1 MAGVLSRFSYATATT
16 TQQLKNGSKNENT
29 VKSTAPCSCRCLG
42 KGITKQ
48 IGNYEPTQLNTL
60 LERFC
65 AEIKKTWL
73 NLANDYSISSK
84 VIWTR
89 TEQFLELF
97 NRTLYFFQ
105 SRRCENINVYYC
117 FDRTRLFFYRK
128 HLQGLNKLFLHLM
141 HALCFCI
148 IMIIY
153 LVFFHVY
160 YQYVIT

>member
-65 AEIKKTWL
+65 AEIKK
-73 NLANDYSISSK
+73 NMVK
-84 VIWTR
+84 PR
-89 TEQFLELF
+89 K
-97 NRTLYFFQ
+97 
-105 SRRCENINVYYC
+105 RR
-117 FDRTRLFFYRK
+117 
-128 HLQGLNKLFLHLM
+128 
-141 HALCFCI
+141 
-148 IMIIY
+148 
-153 LVFFHVY
+153 FHF
-160 YQYVIT
+160 IESDLDTD

>member
-16 TQQLKNGSKNENT
+16 TQQLKNGSNNENT

-42 KGITKQ
+42 KGIAKQ
-48 IGNYEPTQLNTL
+48 IENYEPTQLNTL

-73 NLANDYSISSK
+73 NLANDDSISSK

-97 NRTLYFFQ
+97 SRTLYFF
-105 SRRCENINVYYC
+105 
-117 FDRTRLFFYRK
+117 
-128 HLQGLNKLFLHLM
+128 
-141 HALCFCI
+141 
-148 IMIIY
+148 
-153 LVFFHVY
+153 
-160 YQYVIT
+160 